1 MFYVLFDKVISLET
15 KRNYL
20 YHQIHEDF
28 PALTFNLLLVDE
40 KKSFEKKN
48 YLEKNKKEKKN

>member
-20 YHQIHEDF
+20 YYQIHEDF

-40 KKSFEKKN
+40 KKKVEKKN
-48 YLEKNKKEKKN
+48 YFEKNKKKKN